1 MLQKTTGLNVLLLR
15 NPCLKFKPWISQN
28 HSPHLQDTIGFITG
42 VSNLSTNISPNQWMI
57 HRVSIEWKSPY
68 KESYTVN
75 SHRKSFDYVL
85 SDVRACVRFQ
95 NGGYFTQF
103 LYFFT
108 RCLLCNKINNAT
120 YAFEYKRILKHQ
132 SGQKIV

>member
-1 MLQKTTGLNVLLLR
+1 MSKDIFLRLSLLFSLSK
-15 NPCLKFKPWISQN
+15 NFEFWMPFYQDESINLPNFLKI
-28 HSPHLQDTIGFITG
+28 LDMD
-42 VSNLSTNISPNQWMI
+42 LY

-95 NGGYFTQF
+95 N
-103 LYFFT
+103 
-108 RCLLCNKINNAT
+108 
-120 YAFEYKRILKHQ
+120 
-132 SGQKIV
+132 